1 MRIVSQ
7 AFQESIGLI
16 YSIWR
21 YYYKK
26 AAQTQAGIEL
36 QQNQQFLKQ
45 LQYIAK
51 FWQNLLEIALIS
63 HKFTG
68 QPQIKGL
75 VRIDDDEIATGVRIS
90 FKDIPRIDRARRI
103 GPA

>member
-21 YYYKK
+21 YDHKK
-26 AAQTQAGIEL
+26 VAQTHIGLEL
-36 QQNQQFLKQ
+36 QLNQQFLKQ

-51 FWQNLLEIALIS
+51 FWQNPLEIALIS

-68 QPQIKGL
+68 QPQRKGL
-75 VRIDDDEIATGVRIS
+75 VWVNDD
-90 FKDIPRIDRARRI
+90 
-103 GPA
+103 